1 MNYNEAKEILRSAS
15 GLSTGESLE
24 DKLKESPG
32 VLSTI
37 DTELKAK
44 HPSLDSYADQIL
56 RALLVIRKELYN
68 QKMME
73 RDLAGILAE
82 IIYPIRKVASLDEFR
97 KTRIEQL
104 SIILDTVLHMGGAH
118 DQ

>member
-1 MNYNEAKEILRSAS
+1 
-15 GLSTGESLE
+15 
-24 DKLKESPG
+24 
-32 VLSTI
+32 
-37 DTELKAK
+37 
-44 HPSLDSYADQIL
+44 
-56 RALLVIRKELYN
+56 
-68 QKMME
+68 ME